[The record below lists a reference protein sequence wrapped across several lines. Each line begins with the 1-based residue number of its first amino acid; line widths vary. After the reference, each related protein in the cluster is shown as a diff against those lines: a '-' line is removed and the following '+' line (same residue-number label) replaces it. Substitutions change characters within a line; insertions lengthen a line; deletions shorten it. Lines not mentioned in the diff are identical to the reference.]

1 MNLLVELVKKLDF
14 RRNINLL
21 VITIFVAIFSILL
34 VFILFISNLKNVIND
49 IYHYNISPITRLEN
63 IRDIYSSNIDFL
75 ITKFDT
81 TYNKTYIELTRDSI
95 NQIIF
100 EWNEYKKIPEFNEN
114 TLTFKEKLKRIF
126 FKTSENF
133 PYNYYKADLENKI
146 TKTLEEVEKTILI
159 ACEVDIP
166 VAEMMHLKK
175 ELISINTNAHLLLIH
190 HLKEINNKKTR
201 TDYRYIQSLKFLSFS
216 LIITIVFFFMLVFA
230 LTINSKKINEK
241 LEKSVKRKTKALKEL
256 NENLEKRLE
265 KELIISRK
273 KDQTIF
279 LQCKNASLGEMLENV
294 SHQWRQPLG
303 AISMIIQSFETK
315 LEKNKLTPEFV
326 KSQVNEAMILA
337 NGMSQTLEDFRSF
350 YSPTKAKKTF
360 TLNEV
365 INDAIRLTKY
375 LLQKKEIEL
384 IFDKSQ
390 EITIYSFKNE
400 LLQVLINIINNAKDA
415 IDEKEDIKFIWIKL
429 TKLDGFARV
438 EIIDNGGGID
448 AIIIDKIFEPYFTTK
463 HKSLGTGIGLYMS
476 KNIVEKHLKGNLYVK
491 NVILGRSK
499 KEYKCA
505 NFIIDLPLKDESWKK
520 EI

>member
-1 MNLLVELVKKLDF
+1 
-14 RRNINLL
+14 
-21 VITIFVAIFSILL
+21 
-34 VFILFISNLKNVIND
+34 
-49 IYHYNISPITRLEN
+49 
-63 IRDIYSSNIDFL
+63 
-75 ITKFDT
+75 
-81 TYNKTYIELTRDSI
+81 
-95 NQIIF
+95 
-100 EWNEYKKIPEFNEN
+100 
-114 TLTFKEKLKRIF
+114 
-126 FKTSENF
+126 
-133 PYNYYKADLENKI
+133 
-146 TKTLEEVEKTILI
+146 
-159 ACEVDIP
+159 
-166 VAEMMHLKK
+166 
-175 ELISINTNAHLLLIH
+175 
-190 HLKEINNKKTR
+190 
-201 TDYRYIQSLKFLSFS
+201 
-216 LIITIVFFFMLVFA
+216 
-230 LTINSKKINEK
+230 KINEK

-279 LQCKNASLGEMLENV
+279 LQSKNASLGEMLENV

-415 IDEKEDIKFIWIKL
+415 INEKEDVKLIWIKL
-429 TKLDGFARV
+429 TKLDGFARI
-438 EIIDNGGGID
+438 EIMDNGGGID

-491 NVILGRSK
+491 NVILGRNE

-505 NFIIDLPLKDESWKK
+505 NFIIDLPLKDES
-520 EI
+520 

>member
-1 MNLLVELVKKLDF
+1 
-14 RRNINLL
+14 
-21 VITIFVAIFSILL
+21 
-34 VFILFISNLKNVIND
+34 
-49 IYHYNISPITRLEN
+49 
-63 IRDIYSSNIDFL
+63 
-75 ITKFDT
+75 
-81 TYNKTYIELTRDSI
+81 
-95 NQIIF
+95 
-100 EWNEYKKIPEFNEN
+100 
-114 TLTFKEKLKRIF
+114 
-126 FKTSENF
+126 
-133 PYNYYKADLENKI
+133 
-146 TKTLEEVEKTILI
+146 
-159 ACEVDIP
+159 
-166 VAEMMHLKK
+166 
-175 ELISINTNAHLLLIH
+175 
-190 HLKEINNKKTR
+190 
-201 TDYRYIQSLKFLSFS
+201 
-216 LIITIVFFFMLVFA
+216 
-230 LTINSKKINEK
+230 
-241 LEKSVKRKTKALKEL
+241 
-256 NENLEKRLE
+256 
-265 KELIISRK
+265 
-273 KDQTIF
+273 
-279 LQCKNASLGEMLENV
+279 
-294 SHQWRQPLG
+294 
-303 AISMIIQSFETK
+303 MIIQSFETK

-326 KSQVNEAMILA
+326 KNQVNEAMILA

-429 TKLDGFARV
+429 TKLGGFARV

-520 EI
+520 ET